1 MPRQILLLSWC
12 FLLAAASCAPQPTI
26 IKLLP
31 DDFSRVRNDGV
42 IHAIHIEHDALF
54 VSDPRMTTVPGIIV
68 FGLLGEKEGR
78 RIASENGLQDPVY
91 LVRSRFLDGLASNHG
106 VTNVKVVEQPRKD
119 ADQKIEKLRA
129 DFKDGTVLEFKTD
142 GSAIVWITKVWNY
155 DWKYSYTAELR
166 LIRLSDGKTLW
177 QQQCKAEGKP
187 LEKKDMFTADGAK
200 VLKAD
205 MPAAAEECARQLLAK
220 FPP

>member
-1 MPRQILLLSWC
+1 MLRHIFLLFCSLLLA
-12 FLLAAASCAPQPTI
+12 LASCAPQPTI

-31 DDFSRVRNDGV
+31 DDFTRVRTDGV
-42 IHAIHIEHDALF
+42 IYAVHIEHDALF
-54 VSDPRMTTVPGIIV
+54 VSDPRMTSVPGIIV

-78 RIASENGLQDPVY
+78 RIASENGLEDPVY
-91 LVRSRFLDGLASNHG
+91 LVRSRFLDALASNYG
-106 VTNVKVVEQPRKD
+106 VTNVKVVEQARKD
-119 ADQKIEKLRA
+119 DDEKIEKLRA
-129 DFKDGTVLEFKTD
+129 DFKGAAVLEFKTD
-142 GSAIVWITKVWNY
+142 GSAIVWITKAWSY

-166 LIRLSDGKTLW
+166 LIRLSDGKTIW

-187 LEKKDMFTADGAK
+187 LEKKDMFTAEGAK
-200 VLKAD
+200 VLKSD